1 MNINSAGEMIP
12 VNLELVNELWL
23 PNIFIYNL
31 KTFKVGLM
39 TMQDFQG
46 RTFKTFKVGLMT
58 MQDGTR
64 IAAPNTYHMD
74 IGNMV
79 TITWGHLLFYRS
91 RQQHQRGSLIAPK
104 ATKVT
109 LSCYVSC

>member
-1 MNINSAGEMIP
+1 MEHGLRKCESKS
-12 VNLELVNELWL
+12 VKVKV
-23 PNIFIYNL
+23 YNL

-46 RTFKTFKVGLMT
+46 RTFKTFKVGIMT

-64 IAAPNTYHMD
+64 IAAPNTYNMH

-79 TITWGHLLFYRS
+79 TITLGSSIVLS
-91 RQQHQRGSLIAPK
+91 IQTAASERQLNCTKSYKSYVVNDNVMLCLI
-104 ATKVT
+104 
-109 LSCYVSC
+109 